1 MSNNLMPE
9 IMKMLGVEYG
19 EAFKIRRPDYE
30 VCEKGIYAF
39 LEGEGLTKKN
49 KQGVFDSNS
58 SIEFEDLC
66 LGNYEIVK
74 LPWEPQCG
82 EVYYW
87 PSTIRQEVR
96 IECFNWRGDA
106 FDLAMKAL
114 GMVYKTKK
122 EAQAH
127 FAEDY
132 ERLTGKKLE
141 EQAIVKIP
149 WEPKRGESYYAM
161 SVVDPAHPKIACYD
175 WNGSAADYE
184 CLKEGLV
191 HKTQAEAE
199 AHMAE
204 DYERLTGKTLDF
216 LE

>member
-39 LEGEGLTKKN
+39 FEGEGLMKKN

-74 LPWEPQCG
+74 LPWEPIVGVAYFYVGVLSRDICASVWNG
-82 EVYYW
+82 S
-87 PSTIRQEVR
+87 ST
-96 IECFNWRGDA
+96 DYA
-106 FDLAMKAL
+106 LKAL
-114 GMVYKTKK
+114 GVIYRTKA

-132 ERLTGKKLE
+132 ERLTGKRLE
-141 EQAIVKIP
+141 EQAIVKIL

-161 SVVDPAHPKIACYD
+161 SIVGCAQPKIACYD

-199 AHMAE
+199 AHMAD
-204 DYERLTGKTLDF
+204 DYERLTGKPLSS